1 MKRILVLLTAVFLAV
16 TLMGCGDSETA
27 GGKAGDPDS
36 LILGE
41 NAFGVKAYVRNMTSE
56 IVTFI
61 VVPYGL
67 DFGMEGGKGEVDG
80 PGGLFG
86 APGLVPGKKK
96 GDQVEL
102 NGSFMIYAGDK
113 NGPSVEITVNGTFG
127 IDALKSDFSTMY
139 YFLYEDGQFIK
150 SDKESV
156 YK

>member
-67 DFGMEGGKGEVDG
+67 DFGMEGG
-80 PGGLFG
+80 
-86 APGLVPGKKK
+86 
-96 GDQVEL
+96 
-102 NGSFMIYAGDK
+102 
-113 NGPSVEITVNGTFG
+113 
-127 IDALKSDFSTMY
+127 
-139 YFLYEDGQFIK
+139 
-150 SDKESV
+150 
-156 YK
+156 